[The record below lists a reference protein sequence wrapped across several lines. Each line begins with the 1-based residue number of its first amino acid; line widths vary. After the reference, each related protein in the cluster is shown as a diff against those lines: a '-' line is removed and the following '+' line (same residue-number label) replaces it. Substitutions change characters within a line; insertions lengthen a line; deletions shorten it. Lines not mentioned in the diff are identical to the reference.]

1 MMGLLR
7 TVFAISLGC
16 FAALAL
22 PRAGVLAATQ
32 ELIGFLAL
40 LMAGLL
46 PAMVV
51 TATVLRGD
59 GFSAKRLDAYGSAL
73 DAQLRFWAVLFAAA
87 GLATLG
93 IVGMKVFSQAG
104 VSVRFSIL
112 NRSFTEQDMVSVALG
127 LFGAGT
133 GLVMQRMW
141 PAYEGLRSLLKL
153 NVKMA
158 RAQALANDR
167 SLADALQ
174 RDADNASPP
183 AAYSIGSGPSPG
195 SRDVRA
201 QRLE

>member
-7 TVFAISLGC
+7 TLLAIGLGC
-16 FAALAL
+16 FVAVAL

-32 ELIGFLAL
+32 EMIGFLAL

-59 GFSAKRLDAYGSAL
+59 GFSAKRLDAYGGAL
-73 DAQLRFWAVLFAAA
+73 EAQLRFWALLFAAA

-93 IVGMKVFSQAG
+93 VVAMKVFSQTG
-104 VSVRFSIL
+104 VSVRFSVGE
-112 NRSFTEQDMVSVALG
+112 RSFTEQDIVSIAVG

-133 GLVMQRMW
+133 GLVMQRLW
-141 PAYEGLRSLLKL
+141 PAYEGLKSLLQL
-153 NVKMA
+153 NVQMA

-174 RDADNASPP
+174 RDAENAVPP
-183 AAYSIGSGPSPG
+183 AAYAPENTRSAKGRAATRPS
-195 SRDVRA
+195 
-201 QRLE
+201 Q

>member
-7 TVFAISLGC
+7 TMLAIGVGC
-16 FAALAL
+16 FVAVSL

-59 GFSAKRLDAYGSAL
+59 GFSAKRLDAYGGAL
-73 DAQLRFWAVLFAAA
+73 EAQLRFWAFLFAAA
-87 GLATLG
+87 GIATLG
-93 IVGMKVFSQAG
+93 VVAMKVFSQTG
-104 VSVRFSIL
+104 VSVRFSIGD
-112 NRSFTEQDMVSVALG
+112 RSFTEQDMISVAVG

-133 GLVMQRMW
+133 GLVMQRLW
-141 PAYEGLRSLLKL
+141 PAYEGLRSLLQL
-153 NVKMA
+153 NVQMA

-174 RDADNASPP
+174 RDAANAVPP
-183 AAYSIGSGPSPG
+183 AAYGIRSVRSTRPSRSG
-195 SRDVRA
+195 
-201 QRLE
+201 Q